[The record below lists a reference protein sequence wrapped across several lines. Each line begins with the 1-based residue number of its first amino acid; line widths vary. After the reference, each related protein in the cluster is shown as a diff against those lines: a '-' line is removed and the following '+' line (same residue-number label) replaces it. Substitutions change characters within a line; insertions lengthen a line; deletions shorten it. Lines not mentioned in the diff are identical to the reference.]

1 MNVSKLAMAALLVAL
16 SGSALAQRPADDRDQ
31 EEIMQ
36 RMHER
41 MQTMQRE
48 LDRMRA
54 SKDPQ
59 ERHHMMRQHHQHM
72 REQMRDMCH
81 ADMMMGMDPDAD
93 NCRDMREM
101 HRRNNK

>member
-1 MNVSKLAMAALLVAL
+1 MKMSKLAVAGLLIAL
-16 SGSALAQRPADDRDQ
+16 SGGALAQQPASDKDQ
-31 EEIMQ
+31 QEIMQ

-41 MQTMQRE
+41 MQTMQKE
-48 LDRMRA
+48 MDRMQA

-59 ERHHMMRQHHQHM
+59 ERHHMMREHHKHM

-93 NCRDMREM
+93 NCKDMPGINR
-101 HRRNNK
+101 KK